1 MKHGAVSCIV
11 TCEHAS
17 NRVPAR
23 YGTLGLPRRRLQE
36 HIAWD
41 PGASTIAR
49 LLAERLRCPL
59 HLGRWSRI
67 LVDLNRSRGHE
78 KLMAATTFGVAVP
91 ANARLHPDEIERRI
105 RLYYD
110 PYRTAATRDIER
122 ALERSDACL
131 HWSMHSFT
139 PAANGVRRD
148 CDVGLLYDPS
158 RRRERVLARRL
169 RPLVAAHG
177 LRVRMNYPYRGTS
190 DGFTTRLRRRLPASR
205 YAALEI
211 ETNQSLLRTT
221 ADARRVGRLLVD
233 AIASLL
239 D

>member
-1 MKHGAVSCIV
+1 MKRHATSCIV

-23 YGTLGLPRRRLQE
+23 YGALGLTRRRLQE

-41 PGASTIAR
+41 PGAAIIAR
-49 LLAERLRCPL
+49 LLAEHLGCPL
-59 HLGRWSRI
+59 HLGRWCRL

-78 KLMAATTFGVAVP
+78 KLIAATSFGVAVP
-91 ANARLHPDEIERRI
+91 ANASLQADEVERRM

-122 ALERSDACL
+122 AIARGGACL

-139 PAANGVRRD
+139 PAVNGVRRD

-158 RRRERVLARRL
+158 H
-169 RPLVAAHG
+169 P
-177 LRVRMNYPYRGTS
+177 
-190 DGFTTRLRRRLPASR
+190 
-205 YAALEI
+205 
-211 ETNQSLLRTT
+211 
-221 ADARRVGRLLVD
+221 
-233 AIASLL
+233 
-239 D
+239 